1 MIERG
6 SLVFGDG
13 GPEHRAGTDSG
24 WSGRHGGEG
33 VRVGGIVGTRQHRPQ
48 KQLIPAPSKC
58 QLMPWTWTKGK
69 KVPSSVIYYS
79 ANELH
84 VS

>member
-1 MIERG
+1 MSERG

-58 QLMPWTWTKGK
+58 QLMPWTWTEGK
-69 KVPSSVIYYS
+69 
-79 ANELH
+79 
-84 VS
+84 